1 MKKAVSHRCVDP
13 GQRIR
18 EKHKM
23 RCISAFFLAVGMAL
37 LLFVC
42 AGVWQGKNYLLA
54 GILMLLFLF
63 GVVVLNFEKRKPRAR
78 EIALLSTMTGLS
90 VAANEL
96 CSHTIPLHAG
106 TAMVVISG
114 IALGPETGFFVG
126 ALARFVCNFFSGQGP
141 WTPWQMFSW
150 GLMGYL
156 AGLCFNTIRV
166 RGRLEE
172 ETLAGRF
179 SLKKSIS
186 FRLLAGPLAAIAG
199 GEILG
204 YLLYVWTGVHG
215 ETFWGWRVYVFGFWG
230 LAFGIVLQRKKL
242 PVDPVTTS
250 VFVFLI
256 KVLVYGGIMNFAAML
271 MTAQSGGE
279 VSVVALKALYVTGLP
294 YDLMHGAGAALCM
307 FFAGDVILQ
316 KLQRIQIKFGIG
328 F

>member
-23 RCISAFFLAVGMAL
+23 RCISALFLAVGMAL

-42 AGVWQGKNYLLA
+42 VGVWQGKNYLLA

-78 EIALLSTMTGLS
+78 EIVLLSTMTGLS

-96 CSHTIPLHAG
+96 CSHTIPLHGG

-126 ALARFVCNFFSGQGP
+126 ALSRFVCNFFSGQGP
-141 WTPWQMFSW
+141 WTPWQMVSW

-179 SLKKSIS
+179 SLKKNTS

-204 YLLYVWTGVHG
+204 YLLYVWTGVQG
-215 ETFWGWRVYVFGFWG
+215 ETFWGWRVYVFGFLG
-230 LAFGIVLQRKKL
+230 LAFGMVLQRKKL

-256 KVLVYGGIMNFAAML
+256 TVLVYGGIMNFAAML
-271 MTAQSGGE
+271 MTSQSGGE
-279 VSVVALKALYVTGLP
+279 VSVEALKVLYVTGLP

>member
-1 MKKAVSHRCVDP
+1 
-13 GQRIR
+13 
-18 EKHKM
+18 
-23 RCISAFFLAVGMAL
+23 MAL

-141 WTPWQMFSW
+141 WTPWQMVSW

-179 SLKKSIS
+179 SLKKNTS

-204 YLLYVWTGVHG
+204 YLLYVWTGVQG
-215 ETFWGWRVYVFGFWG
+215 ETFWGWRVYVFGFLG

-250 VFVFLI
+250 VFIFLI
-256 KVLVYGGIMNFAAML
+256 TVLVYGGIMNFAAML

-279 VSVVALKALYVTGLP
+279 VSVEALKALYVTGLP

>member
-23 RCISAFFLAVGMAL
+23 RCISALFLAVGMAL

-78 EIALLSTMTGLS
+78 EIVLLSTMTGLS

-96 CSHTIPLHAG
+96 CSHTIPLHGG

-172 ETLAGRF
+172 ETLAVRF
-179 SLKKSIS
+179 SLKKNTS
-186 FRLLAGPLAAIAG
+186 FRLLAGPVAAIAG

-204 YLLYVWTGVHG
+204 YLLYVWTGVQG
-215 ETFWGWRVYVFGFWG
+215 ETFWGWRVYVFGFLG
-230 LAFGIVLQRKKL
+230 LAFGMVLQRKKL

-256 KVLVYGGIMNFAAML
+256 TVLVYGGIMNFAAML
-271 MTAQSGGE
+271 MTSQSGGE
-279 VSVVALKALYVTGLP
+279 VSVEALKALYVTGLP

>member
-23 RCISAFFLAVGMAL
+23 RCISALFLAVGMAL

-78 EIALLSTMTGLS
+78 EIVLLSTMTGLS

-96 CSHTIPLHAG
+96 CSHTIPLHGG

-126 ALARFVCNFFSGQGP
+126 ALSRFVCNFFSGQGP
-141 WTPWQMFSW
+141 WTPWQMVSW

-166 RGRLEE
+166 WGRLEE
-172 ETLAGRF
+172 ETLAVRF
-179 SLKKSIS
+179 SLKKNTS

-204 YLLYVWTGVHG
+204 YLLYVWTGVQG
-215 ETFWGWRVYVFGFWG
+215 ETFWGWRVYVFGFLG
-230 LAFGIVLQRKKL
+230 LAFGMVLQRKKL

-256 KVLVYGGIMNFAAML
+256 TVLVYGGIMNFAAML
-271 MTAQSGGE
+271 MTSQSGGE
-279 VSVVALKALYVTGLP
+279 VSVEALKVLYVTGLP

>member
-23 RCISAFFLAVGMAL
+23 RCISALFLAVGMAL

-156 AGLCFNTIRV
+156 AGLGFNTIRG

-172 ETLAGRF
+172 ETLAGLL
-179 SLKKSIS
+179 SLKKNTS

-204 YLLYVWTGVHG
+204 YLLYVWTGVQG
-215 ETFWGWRVYVFGFWG
+215 ETFWGWRVYVFGFLG

-256 KVLVYGGIMNFAAML
+256 TVLVYGGIMNFAAML

-279 VSVVALKALYVTGLP
+279 VSVEALKALYVTGLP

>member
-23 RCISAFFLAVGMAL
+23 RCISALFLAVGMAL

-78 EIALLSTMTGLS
+78 EIVLLSTMTGLS

-96 CSHTIPLHAG
+96 CSHTIPLHGG

-126 ALARFVCNFFSGQGP
+126 ALSRFVCNFFSGQGP
-141 WTPWQMFSW
+141 WTPWQMVSW

-172 ETLAGRF
+172 ETLAVRF
-179 SLKKSIS
+179 SLKKNTS

-204 YLLYVWTGVHG
+204 YLLYVWTGVQG
-215 ETFWGWRVYVFGFWG
+215 ETFWGWRVYVFGFLG
-230 LAFGIVLQRKKL
+230 LAFGTVLQRKKL

-256 KVLVYGGIMNFAAML
+256 TVLVYGGIMNFAAML
-271 MTAQSGGE
+271 MTSQSGGE
-279 VSVVALKALYVTGLP
+279 VSVEALKALYVTGLP

>member
-23 RCISAFFLAVGMAL
+23 RCISALFLAVGMAL

-42 AGVWQGKNYLLA
+42 VGVWQGKNYLLA

-78 EIALLSTMTGLS
+78 EIVLLSTMTGLS

-96 CSHTIPLHAG
+96 CSHTIPLHGG

-126 ALARFVCNFFSGQGP
+126 ALSRFVCNFFSGQGP
-141 WTPWQMFSW
+141 WTPWQMVSW

-172 ETLAGRF
+172 ETLAVRF
-179 SLKKSIS
+179 SLKKNTS

-204 YLLYVWTGVHG
+204 YLLYVWTGVQG
-215 ETFWGWRVYVFGFWG
+215 ETFWGWRVYVFGFLG
-230 LAFGIVLQRKKL
+230 LAFGMVLQRKKL

-250 VFVFLI
+250 VFVVLI
-256 KVLVYGGIMNFAAML
+256 TVLVYGGIMNFAAML
-271 MTAQSGGE
+271 MTSQSGGE
-279 VSVVALKALYVTGLP
+279 VSVEALKVLYVTGLP

>member
-23 RCISAFFLAVGMAL
+23 RCISALFLAVGMAL
-37 LLFVC
+37 MLFVC

-78 EIALLSTMTGLS
+78 EIVLLSTMTGLS

-96 CSHTIPLHAG
+96 CSHTIPLHGG

-126 ALARFVCNFFSGQGP
+126 ALSRFVCNFFSGQGP
-141 WTPWQMFSW
+141 WTPWQMVSW

-172 ETLAGRF
+172 ETLAVRF
-179 SLKKSIS
+179 SLKKNTS
-186 FRLLAGPLAAIAG
+186 FRLLAGPVAAIAG

-204 YLLYVWTGVHG
+204 YLLYVWTGVQG
-215 ETFWGWRVYVFGFWG
+215 ETFWGWRVYVFGFLG
-230 LAFGIVLQRKKL
+230 LAFGMVLQRKKL

-256 KVLVYGGIMNFAAML
+256 TVLVYGGIMNFAAML
-271 MTAQSGGE
+271 MTSQSGGE
-279 VSVVALKALYVTGLP
+279 VSVEALKVLYVTGLP

>member
-23 RCISAFFLAVGMAL
+23 RCISALFLAVGMAL

-42 AGVWQGKNYLLA
+42 VGVWQGKNYLLA

-78 EIALLSTMTGLS
+78 EIVLLSTMTGLS

-96 CSHTIPLHAG
+96 CSHTIPLHGG

-126 ALARFVCNFFSGQGP
+126 ALSRFVCNFFSGQGP
-141 WTPWQMFSW
+141 WTPWQMVSW

-172 ETLAGRF
+172 ETLAVRF
-179 SLKKSIS
+179 SLKKNTS
-186 FRLLAGPLAAIAG
+186 FRLLAGPVAAIAG

-204 YLLYVWTGVHG
+204 YLLYVWTGVQG
-215 ETFWGWRVYVFGFWG
+215 ETFWGWRVYVFGFLG
-230 LAFGIVLQRKKL
+230 LAFGMVLQRKKL

-256 KVLVYGGIMNFAAML
+256 TVLVYGGIMNFAAML
-271 MTAQSGGE
+271 MTSQSGGE
-279 VSVVALKALYVTGLP
+279 VSVEALKVLYVTGLP
-294 YDLMHGAGAALCM
+294 YDLMHGSGAALCM

-316 KLQRIQIKFGIG
+316 KLQRIQSKFGSG

>member
-1 MKKAVSHRCVDP
+1 
-13 GQRIR
+13 
-18 EKHKM
+18 
-23 RCISAFFLAVGMAL
+23 
-37 LLFVC
+37 
-42 AGVWQGKNYLLA
+42 
-54 GILMLLFLF
+54 
-63 GVVVLNFEKRKPRAR
+63 
-78 EIALLSTMTGLS
+78 
-90 VAANEL
+90 
-96 CSHTIPLHAG
+96 
-106 TAMVVISG
+106 MVVISG

-166 RGRLEE
+166 WGRLEE

-179 SLKKSIS
+179 SLKKNTS

-204 YLLYVWTGVHG
+204 YLLYVWTGVQG
-215 ETFWGWRVYVFGFWG
+215 ETFWGWRVYVFGFLG

-256 KVLVYGGIMNFAAML
+256 TVLVYGGIMNFAAML

>member
-18 EKHKM
+18 KKHKM

-141 WTPWQMFSW
+141 WTPWQMVSW

-179 SLKKSIS
+179 SLKKNTS

-204 YLLYVWTGVHG
+204 YLLYVWTGVQG
-215 ETFWGWRVYVFGFWG
+215 ETFWGWRVYVFGFLG
-230 LAFGIVLQRKKL
+230 LAFGMVMQRKKL
-242 PVDPVTTS
+242 PADPVTTS
-250 VFVFLI
+250 VFIFLI
-256 KVLVYGGIMNFAAML
+256 TVLVYGGIMNFAAML

-279 VSVVALKALYVTGLP
+279 VSVEALKALYVTGLP

>member
-13 GQRIR
+13 GQRILD
-18 EKHKM
+18 KHKM
-23 RCISAFFLAVGMAL
+23 RCISALFLAVGMAL

-42 AGVWQGKNYLLA
+42 AGVWQGKNYQLA

-141 WTPWQMFSW
+141 WTPWQMVSW

-179 SLKKSIS
+179 SLKKNTS

-204 YLLYVWTGVHG
+204 YLLYVWTGVQG
-215 ETFWGWRVYVFGFWG
+215 ETFWGWRVYVFGFLG
-230 LAFGIVLQRKKL
+230 LAFGMVLQRKKL

-256 KVLVYGGIMNFAAML
+256 TVLVYGGIMNFAAML
-271 MTAQSGGE
+271 MTSQSGGE
-279 VSVVALKALYVTGLP
+279 VSVEALKALYVTGLP

>member
-23 RCISAFFLAVGMAL
+23 RCISALFLAVGMAL

-78 EIALLSTMTGLS
+78 EIVLLSTMTGLS

-96 CSHTIPLHAG
+96 CSHTIPLHGG

-126 ALARFVCNFFSGQGP
+126 ALSRFVCNFFSGQGP
-141 WTPWQMFSW
+141 WTPWQMVSW

-172 ETLAGRF
+172 ETLAVRF
-179 SLKKSIS
+179 SLKKNTS

-204 YLLYVWTGVHG
+204 YLLYVWTGVQG
-215 ETFWGWRVYVFGFWG
+215 ETFWGWRVYIFGFLG
-230 LAFGIVLQRKKL
+230 LAFGMVLQRKKL

-256 KVLVYGGIMNFAAML
+256 TVLVYGGIMNFAAML
-271 MTAQSGGE
+271 MTSQSGGE
-279 VSVVALKALYVTGLP
+279 VSVEALKALYVTGLP

>member
-96 CSHTIPLHAG
+96 CSHTIPLHGG

-126 ALARFVCNFFSGQGP
+126 ALSRFVCNFFSGQGP
-141 WTPWQMFSW
+141 WTPWQMVSW

-179 SLKKSIS
+179 SLKKSTS

-204 YLLYVWTGVHG
+204 YLLYVWTGVQG
-215 ETFWGWRVYVFGFWG
+215 ETFWGWRVYVFGFLG
-230 LAFGIVLQRKKL
+230 LAFGIVFQRKKL

-256 KVLVYGGIMNFAAML
+256 TVLVYGGIMNFAAML

-279 VSVVALKALYVTGLP
+279 VSVAALKALYVTGLP

>member
-179 SLKKSIS
+179 PLKKSTS

-215 ETFWGWRVYVFGFWG
+215 ETFWGWRVYVFGFLG
-230 LAFGIVLQRKKL
+230 LVFGIVLQRKKL

-250 VFVFLI
+250 VFIFLI
-256 KVLVYGGIMNFAAML
+256 TVLVYGGIMNFAAML

-279 VSVVALKALYVTGLP
+279 VSVEALKALYVTGLP

>member
-23 RCISAFFLAVGMAL
+23 RCISALFLAVGMAL

-78 EIALLSTMTGLS
+78 EIVLLSTMTGLS

-172 ETLAGRF
+172 ETLAVRF
-179 SLKKSIS
+179 SLKKNTS
-186 FRLLAGPLAAIAG
+186 FRLLAGPVAAIAG

-204 YLLYVWTGVHG
+204 YLLYVWTGVQG
-215 ETFWGWRVYVFGFWG
+215 ETFWGWRVYVFGFLG
-230 LAFGIVLQRKKL
+230 LAFGMVLQRKKL

-256 KVLVYGGIMNFAAML
+256 TVLVYGGIMNFAAML
-271 MTAQSGGE
+271 MTSQSGGE
-279 VSVVALKALYVTGLP
+279 VSVEALKALYVTGLP

>member
-179 SLKKSIS
+179 SLKKSTS
-186 FRLLAGPLAAIAG
+186 FRLLAGLLAAIAG

-215 ETFWGWRVYVFGFWG
+215 ETFWGWRVYVFGFLG

-250 VFVFLI
+250 VFIFLI
-256 KVLVYGGIMNFAAML
+256 TVLVYGGIMNFAAML

-279 VSVVALKALYVTGLP
+279 VSVEALKALYVTGLP

>member
-23 RCISAFFLAVGMAL
+23 RCISALFLAVGMAL

-42 AGVWQGKNYLLA
+42 ADVWQGKNYLLA

-78 EIALLSTMTGLS
+78 EIVLLSTMTGLS

-96 CSHTIPLHAG
+96 CSHTIPLHGG

-126 ALARFVCNFFSGQGP
+126 ALSRFVCNFFSGQGP
-141 WTPWQMFSW
+141 WTPWQMVS
-150 GLMGYL
+150 
-156 AGLCFNTIRV
+156 

-172 ETLAGRF
+172 ETLAVRF
-179 SLKKSIS
+179 SLKKNIS

-204 YLLYVWTGVHG
+204 YLLYVWTGVQG
-215 ETFWGWRVYVFGFWG
+215 ETFWGWRVYVFGFLG
-230 LAFGIVLQRKKL
+230 LAFGMVLQRKKL

-256 KVLVYGGIMNFAAML
+256 TVLVYGGIMNFAAML
-271 MTAQSGGE
+271 MTSQSGGE
-279 VSVVALKALYVTGLP
+279 VSVEALKALYVTGLP

>member
-1 MKKAVSHRCVDP
+1 
-13 GQRIR
+13 
-18 EKHKM
+18 
-23 RCISAFFLAVGMAL
+23 
-37 LLFVC
+37 
-42 AGVWQGKNYLLA
+42 
-54 GILMLLFLF
+54 
-63 GVVVLNFEKRKPRAR
+63 
-78 EIALLSTMTGLS
+78 
-90 VAANEL
+90 
-96 CSHTIPLHAG
+96 
-106 TAMVVISG
+106 MVVISG

-126 ALARFVCNFFSGQGP
+126 ALSRFVCNFFSGQGP
-141 WTPWQMFSW
+141 WTPWQMVSW

-172 ETLAGRF
+172 ETLAVRF
-179 SLKKSIS
+179 SLKKNIS

-204 YLLYVWTGVHG
+204 YLLYVWTGVQG
-215 ETFWGWRVYVFGFWG
+215 ETFWGWRVYVFGFLG
-230 LAFGIVLQRKKL
+230 LAFGMVLQRKKL

-256 KVLVYGGIMNFAAML
+256 TVLVYGGIMNFAAML
-271 MTAQSGGE
+271 MTSQSGGE
-279 VSVVALKALYVTGLP
+279 VSVEALKALYVTGLP

>member
-23 RCISAFFLAVGMAL
+23 RCISALFLAVGMAL
-37 LLFVC
+37 MLFVC

-78 EIALLSTMTGLS
+78 EIVLLSTMTGLS

-96 CSHTIPLHAG
+96 CSHTIPLHGG

-126 ALARFVCNFFSGQGP
+126 ALSRFVCNFFSGQGP

-172 ETLAGRF
+172 ETLAVRF
-179 SLKKSIS
+179 SLKKNTS
-186 FRLLAGPLAAIAG
+186 FRLLAGPVAAIAG

-204 YLLYVWTGVHG
+204 YLLYVWTGVQG
-215 ETFWGWRVYVFGFWG
+215 ETFWGWRVYIFGFLG
-230 LAFGIVLQRKKL
+230 LAFGMVLQRKKL

-250 VFVFLI
+250 VVVFLI
-256 KVLVYGGIMNFAAML
+256 TVLVYGGIMNFAAML
-271 MTAQSGGE
+271 MTSQSGGE
-279 VSVVALKALYVTGLP
+279 VSVEALKALYVTGLP

>member
-1 MKKAVSHRCVDP
+1 
-13 GQRIR
+13 
-18 EKHKM
+18 
-23 RCISAFFLAVGMAL
+23 
-37 LLFVC
+37 
-42 AGVWQGKNYLLA
+42 
-54 GILMLLFLF
+54 MLLFLF

-179 SLKKSIS
+179 SLKKNTS

-199 GEILG
+199 GEDTGISSVCVDRSAGRDILG
-204 YLLYVWTGVHG
+204 LACVCVWFFGTCFRHSASKEKTAGRSGDNFGVC
-215 ETFWGWRVYVFGFWG
+215 FSY
-230 LAFGIVLQRKKL
+230 
-242 PVDPVTTS
+242 
-250 VFVFLI
+250 
-256 KVLVYGGIMNFAAML
+256 YGTCVRGNHEFCGDAYDGPIRR
-271 MTAQSGGE
+271 GGKCGGSE
-279 VSVVALKALYVTGLP
+279 GVVCDRPSL
-294 YDLMHGAGAALCM
+294 
-307 FFAGDVILQ
+307 
-316 KLQRIQIKFGIG
+316 
-328 F
+328 

>member
-23 RCISAFFLAVGMAL
+23 RCISALFLAVGMAL

-78 EIALLSTMTGLS
+78 EIVLLSTMTGLS

-96 CSHTIPLHAG
+96 CSHTIPLHGG

-114 IALGPETGFFVG
+114 IALGPDTGFFVG
-126 ALARFVCNFFSGQGP
+126 ALSRGVCNFFSGQGP
-141 WTPWQMFSW
+141 WTPWRMGAW

-172 ETLAGRF
+172 ETLAVRF
-179 SLKKSIS
+179 SLKKNTS
-186 FRLLAGPLAAIAG
+186 FRLLAGPVAAIAG

-204 YLLYVWTGVHG
+204 YLLYVWTGVQG
-215 ETFWGWRVYVFGFWG
+215 ETFWGWRVYVFGFLG
-230 LAFGIVLQRKKL
+230 LAFGMVLQRKKL

-256 KVLVYGGIMNFAAML
+256 TVLVYGGIMNFAAML
-271 MTAQSGGE
+271 MTSQSGGE
-279 VSVVALKALYVTGLP
+279 VSVEALKVLYVTGLP

-316 KLQRIQIKFGIG
+316 K
-328 F
+328 

>member
-23 RCISAFFLAVGMAL
+23 RCISALFLAVGMAL
-37 LLFVC
+37 MLFVC

-78 EIALLSTMTGLS
+78 EIVLLSTMTGLS

-96 CSHTIPLHAG
+96 CSHTIPLHGG

-126 ALARFVCNFFSGQGP
+126 ALSRFVCNFFSGQGP

-172 ETLAGRF
+172 ETLAVRF
-179 SLKKSIS
+179 SLKKNTS
-186 FRLLAGPLAAIAG
+186 FRLLAGPVAAIAG

-204 YLLYVWTGVHG
+204 YLLYVWTGVQG
-215 ETFWGWRVYVFGFWG
+215 ETFWGWRVYIFGFLG
-230 LAFGIVLQRKKL
+230 LAFGMVLQRKKL

-256 KVLVYGGIMNFAAML
+256 TVLVYGGIMNFAAML
-271 MTAQSGGE
+271 MTSQSGGE
-279 VSVVALKALYVTGLP
+279 VSVEALKALYVTGLP

>member
-23 RCISAFFLAVGMAL
+23 RCISALFLAVGMAL

-78 EIALLSTMTGLS
+78 EIVLLSTMTGLS

-96 CSHTIPLHAG
+96 CSHTIPLHGG

-126 ALARFVCNFFSGQGP
+126 ALSRFVCNFFSGQGP
-141 WTPWQMFSW
+141 WTPWQMVSW

-172 ETLAGRF
+172 ETLAVRF
-179 SLKKSIS
+179 SLKKNTS

-204 YLLYVWTGVHG
+204 YLLYVWTGVQG
-215 ETFWGWRVYVFGFWG
+215 ETFWGWRVYVFGFLG
-230 LAFGIVLQRKKL
+230 LAFGMVLQRKKL

-256 KVLVYGGIMNFAAML
+256 TVLVYGGIMNFAAML
-271 MTAQSGGE
+271 MTSQSGGE
-279 VSVVALKALYVTGLP
+279 VSVEALKALYVTGLP

-307 FFAGDVILQ
+307 FFAGNVILQ

>member
-23 RCISAFFLAVGMAL
+23 RCISALFLVVGMAL

-78 EIALLSTMTGLS
+78 EIVLLSTMTGLS

-126 ALARFVCNFFSGQGP
+126 ALSRFVCNFFSGQGP
-141 WTPWQMFSW
+141 WTPWQMVSW

-172 ETLAGRF
+172 ETLAVRF
-179 SLKKSIS
+179 SLKKNTS

-204 YLLYVWTGVHG
+204 YLLYVWTGVQG
-215 ETFWGWRVYVFGFWG
+215 ETFWGWRVYVFGFLG
-230 LAFGIVLQRKKL
+230 LAFGMVLQRKKL

-256 KVLVYGGIMNFAAML
+256 TVLVYGGIMNFAAML
-271 MTAQSGGE
+271 MTSQSGGE
-279 VSVVALKALYVTGLP
+279 VSVEALKVLYVTGLP

>member
-23 RCISAFFLAVGMAL
+23 RCISALFLAVGMAL

-42 AGVWQGKNYLLA
+42 ADVWQGKNYLLA

-78 EIALLSTMTGLS
+78 EIVLLSTMTGLS

-96 CSHTIPLHAG
+96 CSHTIPLHGG

-126 ALARFVCNFFSGQGP
+126 ALSRFVCNFFSGQGP
-141 WTPWQMFSW
+141 WTPWQMVSW

-172 ETLAGRF
+172 ETLAVRF
-179 SLKKSIS
+179 SLKKNIS

-204 YLLYVWTGVHG
+204 YLLYVWTGVQG
-215 ETFWGWRVYVFGFWG
+215 ETFWGWRVYVFGFLG
-230 LAFGIVLQRKKL
+230 LAFGMVLQRKKL

-256 KVLVYGGIMNFAAML
+256 TVLVYGGIMNFAAML
-271 MTAQSGGE
+271 MTSQSGGE
-279 VSVVALKALYVTGLP
+279 VSVEALKALYVTGLP